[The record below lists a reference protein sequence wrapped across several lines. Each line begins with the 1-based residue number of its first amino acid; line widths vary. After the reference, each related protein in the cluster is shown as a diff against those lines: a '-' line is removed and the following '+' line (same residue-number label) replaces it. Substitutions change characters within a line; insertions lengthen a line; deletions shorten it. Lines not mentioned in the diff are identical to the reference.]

1 MPVLE
6 RLTSRTAA
14 RAVLAASAVGAG
26 AIHLA
31 VAPEHLTEFPLLGAG
46 FVASAA
52 AQLGW
57 ALLVLRRDSARLLRI
72 GALGSLLFV
81 GVYVVSRTVGLPLGP
96 EAFEAEPLGTA
107 DLVCCG
113 LELLTAAGAL
123 ALAAA
128 PGVLRTPLRARAAAV
143 AAALLVSVVGTTG
156 VALAAPGEH
165 AHSHSH
171 QACPAAPVLTGHLD
185 ARGVDT
191 GVTAYFSCRL
201 AHEHD
206 EHDGHTG

>member
-1 MPVLE
+1 MSAIAQN
-6 RLTSRTAA
+6 TTT
-14 RAVLAASAVGAG
+14 RAGVRVALAAAAVGAG

-52 AQLGW
+52 AQFGW
-57 ALLVLRRDSARLLRI
+57 AILVLRRDSPRLLRI
-72 GALGSLLFV
+72 GAVGSLLFI
-81 GVYVVSRTVGLPLGP
+81 GVYVLSRTVGLPLGP
-96 EAFEAEPLGTA
+96 EAFQAEPLGTA

-123 ALAAA
+123 LLAAS
-128 PGVLRTPLRARAAAV
+128 PRVLRTPLRTRAAAV
-143 AAALLVSVVGTTG
+143 TAALLVSVVGSTG

-165 AHSHSH
+165 AHSHAH

-185 ARGVDT
+185 VRGVDT
-191 GVTAYFSCRL
+191 GVTAYYSCL
-201 AHEHD
+201 LEH
-206 EHDGHTG
+206 EHDGHTR